1 MIIHSWRVLIS
12 VCRVFIEIFI
22 INRCNTCISYINTF
36 NSISSFSYNFI
47 MCFTNFF
54 PNLIFIII
62 SQMILIMNWSNLYRR
77 FMRRLSRIIKEVFQ
91 FSLLKSKTYWG
102 RRISTRISC
111 YNLTRPS
118 ISCSPNEIVLRNN
131 INSNCGL
138 IIIRHS
144 SDIFNRTYTI
154 FINFSWIPKELSQ

>member
-1 MIIHSWRVLIS
+1 MIS
-12 VCRVFIEIFI
+12 VCCIFIEIFI

-62 SQMILIMNWSNLYRR
+62 SQMILIIYMSNLYYR
-77 FMRRLSRIIKEVFQ
+77 FMRRLSSIIKKVFQ
-91 FSLLKSKTYWG
+91 FSLLKNKIYWSG
-102 RRISTRISC
+102 LITTWVSC
-111 YNLTRPS
+111 YNFTRPS
-118 ISCSPNEIVLRNN
+118 IACSPNEIVLRNN
-131 INSNCGL
+131 INSYSRL

-154 FINFSWIPKELSQ
+154 FINFSWTTKELSQ